1 MCFYIYFYV
10 SASDLYID
18 RLATGLYI
26 DRPEKKVKNCP
37 NQKKNFNIPFY
48 AKKFKNM
55 KFCKIL
61 TNISILGIN
70 AEVSYESF
78 AKKKNTSIFFY
89 SYTIVNLLKGCD
101 SNCCTFIYIYLKIG
115 QK

>member
-37 NQKKNFNIPFY
+37 NQKKIFNIPFY

-61 TNISILGIN
+61 TNISILGIKWVKKPSQ
-70 AEVSYESF
+70 AENF
-78 AKKKNTSIFFY
+78 A
-89 SYTIVNLLKGCD
+89 
-101 SNCCTFIYIYLKIG
+101 YLK
-115 QK
+115 KFSCLVTF